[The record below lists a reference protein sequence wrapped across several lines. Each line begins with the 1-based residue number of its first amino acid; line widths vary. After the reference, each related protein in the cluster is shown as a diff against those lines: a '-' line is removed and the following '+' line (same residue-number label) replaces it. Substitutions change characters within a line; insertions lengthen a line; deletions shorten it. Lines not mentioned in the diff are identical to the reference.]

1 MKRLLIRLS
10 LIVCMMMIL
19 PSVMSA
25 ETRDISLEE
34 AMQYVRKALSDTD
47 NNHRKYDY
55 NLYLYKYESS
65 GIMHKSQ

>member
-10 LIVCMMMIL
+10 LIVCMMVIL

-55 NLYLYKYESS
+55 YLYKYESG

>member
-1 MKRLLIRLS
+1 
-10 LIVCMMMIL
+10 MMMIL

-47 NNHRKYDY
+47 NNKRKYDY
-55 NLYLYKYESS
+55 YLYKYESS

>member
-10 LIVCMMMIL
+10 LIVCMMVIL

-47 NNHRKYDY
+47 DNHRKYDY
-55 NLYLYKYESS
+55 YLYLYKYESS

>member
-25 ETRDISLEE
+25 ETRDISLDE

-47 NNHRKYDY
+47 NNKRKYDY
-55 NLYLYKYESS
+55 YLYKYESS